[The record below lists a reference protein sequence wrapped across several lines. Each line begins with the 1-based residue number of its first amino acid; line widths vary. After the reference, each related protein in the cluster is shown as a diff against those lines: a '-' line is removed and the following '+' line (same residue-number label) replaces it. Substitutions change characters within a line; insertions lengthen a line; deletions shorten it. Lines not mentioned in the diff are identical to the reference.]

1 MVNLFKAAVSR
12 YAKGNNEKMAD
23 RDFNGRT
30 NETLLINEKINDKP
44 VEVKNCTGC
53 KIIKCDFSY
62 NKKDETMLIL
72 DNCVRCTVSECDFHD
87 KNTYGLMI
95 KIIGEKS
102 KDNVIEGC
110 KFSKFDYDG
119 KENAEPVR
127 IGDSRLSGCHFNT
140 TIKYCHFDGL
150 KADVETVS
158 IKSCGNV
165 LENNKHENCRS
176 SFVIRHGG
184 SNKIRKNLFIG
195 SGGIRVY
202 GDSNEIRGNYH
213 KNNSS
218 SEKPPLIIA
227 NGSFESDPNFDDTG
241 KPRGEEGCGHAVYAR
256 TKNNVIEGNTY
267 DNCEV
272 TCVDWGYKT
281 YLCDPNNDEDED
293 TGKNLHCKRQCGQK
307 EYKLNTIDKEP
318 LHPINNSFIN
328 NTIMADDGEEAP
340 TVLKLAEKTKIL
352 DNNVFRGNKLYNA
365 EPGDL
370 DDLPKEAFDILPA
383 KPKIEEPAAGPE
395 HRS

>member
-12 YAKGNNEKMAD
+12 YAEGDHEKMGDGDFDD
-23 RDFNGRT
+23 RS

-44 VEVKNCTGC
+44 VKVRDCTDC
-53 KIIKCDFSY
+53 KIVKCDFSY
-62 NKKDETMLIL
+62 NEKDQTMLTL
-72 DNCVRCTVSECDFHD
+72 ENCVRCTVSECDFHD
-87 KNTYGLMI
+87 KDTYGLMI

-110 KFSKFDYDG
+110 KFSEFEYDG
-119 KENAEPVR
+119 DENAEPVR
-127 IGDSRLSGCHFNT
+127 IGDSRLSGCEFNT
-140 TIKYCHFDGL
+140 IIRYCHFDGL

-184 SNKIRKNLFIG
+184 SNKIRNNLFIG

-213 KNNSS
+213 ENNSS

-227 NGSFESDPNFDDTG
+227 NGSLENDPNFKDSG
-241 KPRGEEGCGHAVYAR
+241 GPRGGEGCGHAVYAR

-281 YLCDPNNDEDED
+281 HKCDPEKDKDD
-293 TGKNLHCKRQCGQK
+293 TGKKLFCKRQCGEK

-328 NTIMADDGEEAP
+328 NTIMADDEKKEP
-340 TVLKLAEKTKIL
+340 TTLLECSPETKIL

-365 EPGDL
+365 KPGDVPEGATE
-370 DDLPKEAFDILPA
+370 DLPSKPIIA
-383 KPKIEEPAAGPE
+383 KPDAGPE
-395 HRS
+395 HLP